1 MEKQNN
7 QVQVFNNAEFG
18 DVRVIM
24 QDGEPWFVGKD
35 VASVLGYSV
44 TQKALRD
51 HVENEDKQ
59 VIQKFQNGTFEIP
72 TRGLTI
78 INESGLYSLI
88 LSSKLPSAKAF
99 KRWVTSEV
107 LPAIR
112 KHGGYLTSEKVEEAL
127 LNPDVLIKLATQLK
141 VEREQRIKAETQL
154 QVAKPKVEYYDEY
167 MKRETTFSVT
177 DAANTMAMGGQQLYK
192 ELRELGW
199 LCKPCG
205 CSHQITEKA
214 PEGVFKL
221 IKTLYVGGTKGS
233 QIRVTAKGLR
243 MIQDMFDK

>member
-1 MEKQNN
+1 MEKQQQNN

-35 VASVLGYSV
+35 VAEILGYRNISDAILKHVDEDDKGVAKCDTLGGKQSV
-44 TQKALRD
+44 
-51 HVENEDKQ
+51 
-59 VIQKFQNGTFEIP
+59 
-72 TRGLTI
+72 TI

-88 LSSKLPSAKAF
+88 LSSKLPSAKQF

-154 QVAKPKVEYYDEY
+154 QVVKPKVNYYDEY
-167 MKRETTFSVT
+167 MKRDELFTVTFV
-177 DAANTMAMGGQQLYK
+177 ANTMAMGQQQLYK
-192 ELRELGW
+192 KLCELGW
-199 LCKPCG
+199 LCKPYG

-221 IKTLYVGGTKGS
+221 IKTLYFGGSKGS
-233 QIRVTAKGLR
+233 QIRITAKGMR